1 MKEGGELRIDW
12 RKNKKNYE
20 KAKNVNFSISGKDWC
35 RKILFKFHWTRFT
48 EKSSIQF
55 IEKIIYVLGVSINE
69 LLQEE
74 TSLAAEQYDEEW
86 LEIVKE
92 TMESGMI
99 KEHLKNT

>member
-1 MKEGGELRIDW
+1 M
-12 RKNKKNYE
+12 
-20 KAKNVNFSISGKDWC
+20 
-35 RKILFKFHWTRFT
+35 
-48 EKSSIQF
+48 
-55 IEKIIYVLGVSINE
+55 SINE

>member
-1 MKEGGELRIDW
+1 M
-12 RKNKKNYE
+12 
-20 KAKNVNFSISGKDWC
+20 SISALAEKTGV
-35 RKILFKFHWTRFT
+35 
-48 EKSSIQF
+48 EKSYLSSIEHGLQKNPSIRF
-55 IEKIIYVLGVSINE
+55 IEKLIYVLGVSINE

>member
-1 MKEGGELRIDW
+1 M
-12 RKNKKNYE
+12 
-20 KAKNVNFSISGKDWC
+20 SISALAEKTGV
-35 RKILFKFHWTRFT
+35 
-48 EKSSIQF
+48 EKSYLSSIERGLQKNPSIQF
-55 IEKIIYVLGVSINE
+55 IEKLIYVLGVSINE

>member
-1 MKEGGELRIDW
+1 MIGEKIKRITK
-12 RKNKKNYE
+12 RQKM
-20 KAKNVNFSISGKDWC
+20 SISALAEKTGV
-35 RKILFKFHWTRFT
+35 
-48 EKSSIQF
+48 EKSYLSSIEHGLQKNPSIRF
-55 IEKIIYVLGVSINE
+55 IEKLIYVLGVSINE

>member
-1 MKEGGELRIDW
+1 M
-12 RKNKKNYE
+12 
-20 KAKNVNFSISGKDWC
+20 SISA
-35 RKILFKFHWTRFT
+35 LA
-48 EKSSIQF
+48 EKTGVAKSYLSSIERGLQKNPSIQF
-55 IEKIIYVLGVSINE
+55 IEKLIYVLGVSINE